1 MSVPILG
8 RLIDERFFAHRK
20 RSTSLAGI
28 VSGVFAGLLFAYRYY
43 VQGRKNW
50 DLAAVLVL
58 FVIVKMAAMIFFYSR
73 D

>member
-1 MSVPILG
+1 MNVPFLG
-8 RLIDERFFAHRK
+8 RLIDERFFTHRQ

-43 VQGRKNW
+43 VQGRTNW

-58 FVIVKMAAMIFFYSR
+58 FVIVKLAAMAVFYSK